1 MMKAGI
7 SGTRYLERFGGYG
20 RCRDLGLVQYQVM
33 SAMDFLQV
41 GNIGAAKDVIAL
53 LAVMLE
59 QATMEGGRFEVA
71 QVLTLQ
77 EDVPYTV
84 VTAHQGSVARR
95 AFAPLADQRW
105 ITVALAYYLKELET
119 ISSKRVEML
128 SASQTSAVGGG
139 ASSQLVPVPKQKASS
154 KKKGRGRGAGFQ
166 EGEEEAT

>member
-1 MMKAGI
+1 
-7 SGTRYLERFGGYG
+7 
-20 RCRDLGLVQYQVM
+20 M

-41 GNIGAAKDVIAL
+41 GNIGATKDVIAL

-59 QATMEGGRFEVA
+59 QATMDGGRFFEVA

-77 EDVPYTV
+77 DDVPYTV
-84 VTAHQGSVARR
+84 FTARQGSVARR

-105 ITVALAYYLKELET
+105 MTVALAYLKELET

-139 ASSQLVPVPKQKASS
+139 ASSQLVPVPKSQSRRQAARRKAEEEELGFKKE
-154 KKKGRGRGAGFQ
+154 KKKQ
-166 EGEEEAT
+166 HEV